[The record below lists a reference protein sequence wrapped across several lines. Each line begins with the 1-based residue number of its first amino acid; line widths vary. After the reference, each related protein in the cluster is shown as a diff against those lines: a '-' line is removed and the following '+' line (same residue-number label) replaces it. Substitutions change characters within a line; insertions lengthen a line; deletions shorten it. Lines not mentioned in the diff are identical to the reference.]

1 MEEKIL
7 VTLPKDVADYIQ
19 YMKDKNYTL
28 IGALQITNANL
39 KDKILMT
46 EFLNIA
52 DNQEKFARAWLD
64 GYKVEEKNFIVKFKG
79 FSNIYCYLNYARNE
93 KIFSLSSVDESAY
106 FKTKFTKK
114 FLEENGFDWV
124 FNCEGV
130 HIIEVEND

>member
-7 VTLPKDVADYIQ
+7 VTLPEDVVNYLQ

-28 IGALQITNANL
+28 IGALERTNANL

-46 EFLNIA
+46 KFLNIA

-64 GYKVEEKNFIVKFKG
+64 GYKVEEKKFLIKYKNLG
-79 FSNIYCYLNYARNE
+79 DVYSYLNYEREA
-93 KIFSLSSVDESAY
+93 KIFKLDSKDESKY
-106 FKTKFTKK
+106 FQTIFTKK
-114 FLEENGFDWV
+114 FLEENGFGWV

-130 HIIEVEND
+130 NIIEVEND

>member
-28 IGALQITNANL
+28 IGALQRTNANL

-79 FSNIYCYLNYARNE
+79 FSNIYCYLNYARDE

-114 FLEENGFDWV
+114 FLEENGFGWV

>member
-28 IGALQITNANL
+28 IGALQRTNANL
-39 KDKILMT
+39 KDKIRMT

-64 GYKVEEKNFIVKFKG
+64 GYKVEEKKFLIKYKNLG
-79 FSNIYCYLNYARNE
+79 DVYSYLNYEREA
-93 KIFSLSSVDESAY
+93 KIFKLSSKDESKY
-106 FKTKFTKK
+106 FQTIFTKK
-114 FLEENGFDWV
+114 FLEENGFGWV
-124 FNCEGV
+124 FSSEGV
-130 HIIEVEND
+130 QIIEVEND